1 MKVQNIKIEDINKK
15 VVELKEKA
23 LKIVEDK
30 LNKENIEIN
39 ELKECIDCINSIQK
53 DDYAYIR
60 LLQNSFSNGVNKEN
74 NSTTN

>member
-39 ELKECIDCINSIQK
+39 ELI
-53 DDYAYIR
+53 A
-60 LLQNSFSNGVNKEN
+60 
-74 NSTTN
+74 